1 MTDYLPPEHAHTSE
15 PAHEPSSGWTGFAA
29 VKYGFIF
36 LIVLAILYFLG
47 VYLIPAFT
55 R

>member
-1 MTDYLPPEHAHTSE
+1 MTDYLPPEHVHTNE
-15 PAHEPSSGWTGFAA
+15 PTREPSSGWTGFAA

>member
-1 MTDYLPPEHAHTSE
+1 MTDYVPPEHVHTNE
-15 PAHEPSSGWTGFAA
+15 PAQEPQSGWTGYAA

-36 LIVLAILYFLG
+36 LIVLAILYF
-47 VYLIPAFT
+47 VAAYLIPAFG